1 MKITPHIPQI
11 PFTERIFNV
20 ELTGLELAVIHLLT
34 ANCNGGSST
43 VGDITSKMYYTLEKY
58 VSYDRYFNSKLDT
71 IQTINIP
78 LSEFKEKTDEINK

>member
-34 ANCNGGSST
+34 ANCNGGPLSL
-43 VGDITSKMYYTLEKY
+43 GAITTEMYYALEKY
-58 VSYDRYFNSKLDT
+58 VEHNREFDSKLAVIPT
-71 IQTINIP
+71 IQIS
-78 LSEFKEKTDEINK
+78 LSDFKEKINEINK